1 MAAMNGV
8 RELIRRIAGAWRK
21 PTGDEA
27 LRRRWAGRTGTEV
40 DCLAARMGKSPGP
53 AEVRHR
59 MGENSRRLMERLKI
73 KVPQTTRSGA
83 VLAEIDRSC
92 KVCRDWRLCTRWLE
106 SNKDSE
112 AYRRFCPNVTRW
124 DELA

>member
-1 MAAMNGV
+1 M
-8 RELIRRIAGAWRK
+8 IRTITNAWRK

-27 LRRRWAGRTGTEV
+27 LRRRWAGQIGTEV
-40 DCLAARMGKSPGP
+40 DFLAVRMGRSPGP

-59 MGENSRRLMERLKI
+59 MGENSRRLMERLGL
-73 KVPQTTRSGA
+73 KVPQTTRAGA
-83 VLAEIDRSC
+83 LLAEIDRSC

-106 SNKDSE
+106 SSRDSE
-112 AYRRFCPNVTRW
+112 AYRGFCPNVARW